1 MTTIKI
7 NTEKENQQVI
17 DIPVTIDR
25 EQVMRFLGSN
35 ERTRAA
41 MAKHLD
47 DLTPMVQ
54 AAVKARGMFKV
65 ARVSNRGDDWVEIEG
80 VRLTSKVLTKS
91 LENTDTVFPYLFTS
105 GKELDKLP
113 VSPQEHMRY
122 FCLDALKMNASL
134 QAAAYF
140 MNYIQKKYALPRITH
155 LHPGE
160 FADFP
165 IEQQVPLF
173 SLFHDTESLIG
184 VKLTSTKTIQ
194 PVKSGSGIVFSN
206 NTSFESCA
214 LCLQARCPGRRAPY
228 SPKLAEQFGIKVK
241 KEHD

>member
-1 MTTIKI
+1 MTTVKI

-17 DIPVTIDR
+17 DIPVTINR
-25 EQVMRFLGSN
+25 EQIIKFLGNN

-41 MAKHLD
+41 MVKHLD
-47 DLTPMVQ
+47 ELIPMVQ
-54 AAVKARGMFKV
+54 AAVKARGMFRV
-65 ARVSNRGDDWVEIEG
+65 ACVGDRGNDWVEIDG
-80 VRLTSKVLTKS
+80 IRLTSKVLAKS
-91 LENTDTVFPYLFTS
+91 LASTNTVFPYVFTS

-122 FCLDALKMNASL
+122 FCLDAVKMNASL
-134 QAAAYF
+134 QAAGYF
-140 MNYIQKKYALPRITH
+140 MNYIKTKYALPEITH

-173 SLFHDTESLIG
+173 SLFHDTEASIG

-194 PVKSGSGIVFSN
+194 PVKSGSGIIFAN
-206 NTSFESCA
+206 GGSFESCA

-241 KEHD
+241 KEND